1 MFWFYSLATILWI
14 SLVVLSPPVHV
25 SRPQEF
31 APEAPWEDL
40 GVPQGGLNVEVVQ
53 LLGLQGPWQSQVL
66 RGATGYDSRKYEA
79 LSVFL

>member
-1 MFWFYSLATILWI
+1 M
-14 SLVVLSPPVHV
+14 VLSPPVHV

-31 APEAPWEDL
+31 APEASWEDL